1 MIKTILLADDSITM
15 QKVIRLTFASGGYE
29 ITTADNGDEA
39 IRKAEETRPHLVLV
53 DAALPGRNG
62 YEVCEAIKTNPL
74 LKNTPVIILAGT
86 FNPLDEGLA
95 KKVGAD
101 DSIVKPFE
109 SKVLIEKV
117 EALFRIYPP
126 AERTE
131 EPGQPAA
138 AKGRDLSG
146 WAEDD
151 IIRAPEPAETG
162 TMERGREGLAG
173 EAALPEIERST
184 AEFGDLVPEPE
195 VKAPEEEKAGHEPEA
210 GAVPTMETPHGE
222 SEGEDGFDIEGFE
235 INPFKSGPLRDENQ
249 PGGEE
254 SDVLGGQWS
263 IDEDDVI
270 GFEDINAEE
279 EIRSAEAGT
288 GEEQQEEAREE
299 EAQAPEER
307 PGEREEVPTL
317 SGPEESEEETVPTLT
332 EPGEEEV
339 PTLGGTLGGPPK
351 TTEETAAEETA
362 AEEAAAEETKEEAQA
377 PEEPAAAAPQE
388 SETAAEGPSGEEA
401 AEGLEPEERAPEEPP
416 SEEAAPEEECAAQG
430 PEESGAAEAAEP
442 AAEETP
448 AEPAVQE
455 AAETCS
461 PEPSEPA
468 PEESPAA
475 GEEPASGADE
485 AGTPGEETG
494 SPAEEGAEEPL
505 EETGEASASEP
516 QAAEAPSEDAIR
528 EMIRKATVDVIE
540 EVVRDTV
547 PELLRKAM
555 EEELDRIKEAIR
567 KA

>member
-126 AERTE
+126 SERPVE
-131 EPGQPAA
+131 EKSSAG
-138 AKGRDLSG
+138 AKGQSISG

-151 IIRAPEPAETG
+151 IIRAPEPGEERAESG
-162 TMERGREGLAG
+162 QEGLGAG
-173 EAALPEIERST
+173 VAPPEPGHTT
-184 AEFGDLVPEPE
+184 AEFGDLITGPSETAQ
-195 VKAPEEEKAGHEPEA
+195 APGEQAEEERPAAEG
-210 GAVPTMETPHGE
+210 GGSVPTMETPHGE

-235 INPFKSGPLRDENQ
+235 INPFKSGPLREENQ
-249 PGGEE
+249 PGEEE

-263 IDEDDVI
+263 IDEEDVI
-270 GFEDINAEE
+270 GFENINAEE
-279 EIRSAEAGT
+279 EIRSAGA
-288 GEEQQEEAREE
+288 GEEQKEEAPAEEAAVETPAETEEVPTLREPEESEEEAIPTLGGPGEEAEE
-299 EAQAPEER
+299 EAQAPEET
-307 PGEREEVPTL
+307 GAAAEQAEQEEAPLETAEGPWTEEE
-317 SGPEESEEETVPTLT
+317 SAPPPEEPSEAGETAPLAEEETS
-332 EPGEEEV
+332 
-339 PTLGGTLGGPPK
+339 
-351 TTEETAAEETA
+351 
-362 AEEAAAEETKEEAQA
+362 AEEAAASGEGAADEPLPDEEAC
-377 PEEPAAAAPQE
+377 P
-388 SETAAEGPSGEEA
+388 
-401 AEGLEPEERAPEEPP
+401 
-416 SEEAAPEEECAAQG
+416 EEAAPSEEE
-430 PEESGAAEAAEP
+430 
-442 AAEETP
+442 
-448 AEPAVQE
+448 
-455 AAETCS
+455 
-461 PEPSEPA
+461 
-468 PEESPAA
+468 
-475 GEEPASGADE
+475 
-485 AGTPGEETG
+485 
-494 SPAEEGAEEPL
+494 
-505 EETGEASASEP
+505 
-516 QAAEAPSEDAIR
+516 IR
-528 EMIRKATVDVIE
+528 ELIKKTTVEVIE

-567 KA
+567 KV